1 MRHKEIVNLITV
13 TYSEDAVGN
22 LVEVFSENSVY
33 ANEFSVGAT
42 EYYNAAAQ
50 GLRPSKVFEVYSFE
64 YTDQAK
70 LRHNGTIYNIV
81 RSESKGDKCRLVC
94 ERIGADV
101 AEPFTAYLSSLTIG
115 ILTFTPSFSSAV
127 DTYAAA
133 TTNANNV
140 VTAIPH
146 DPTAT
151 VTITLNGAAHVNG
164 TAAAWIAGANT
175 IVVTVTNGTD
185 SKAYIVT
192 VTKS

>member
-50 GLRPSKVFEVYSFE
+50 GLRPSKAFEVYSFE
-64 YTDQAK
+64 YTGQYK
-70 LRHNGTIYNIV
+70 LRHNGTIYNIL
-81 RSESKGDKCRLVC
+81 RAESKGEKCRLVC

-101 AEPFTAYLSSLTIG
+101 AEPFTAYLSALSVGVLPM
-115 ILTFTPSFSSAV
+115 TPSFSPAV
-127 DTYAAA
+127 GTYVVA

-140 VTAIPH
+140 VTAIAH

-151 VTITLNGAAHVNG
+151 VAITLNGVAHTNG
-164 TAAAWIAGANT
+164 TAADWIAGANT